1 MNANVKIILEKHRDT
16 YVAYPIG
23 LEEGVIGQG
32 ATNGE
37 ALVEVLRARALWL
50 EAARAEGKPV
60 PPPLFRPAI
69 YKVA

>member
-1 MNANVKIILEKHRDT
+1 MLAAGR
-16 YVAYPIG
+16 AYKCFSTQ
-23 LEEGVIGQG
+23 EEI
-32 ATNGE
+32 E
-37 ALVEVLRARALWL
+37 AFR